1 MGLLRW
7 INQILTVNKINYFF
21 KELLY
26 LPNFCF
32 IIVVCRL
39 STLAELCLFG
49 SLCTASSLLTCAG
62 SKLFVCD
69 LLWVVC
75 VANLFALDFH

>member
-7 INQILTVNKINYFF
+7 IKQILTVF
-21 KELLY
+21 
-26 LPNFCF
+26 
-32 IIVVCRL
+32 
-39 STLAELCLFG
+39 A
-49 SLCTASSLLTCAG
+49 CAG

-75 VANLFALDFH
+75 VINLHDCVQCAWCYLILVLSIYRNQKFVNPKIRDNNLLPSLHNVSW